1 MPELDIAQEGF
12 CASCGTLDQALCLHE
27 LMRQYS
33 VPDPDDEKCSIPWCY
48 AETWSPAGPTATPL
62 SLLEEL
68 RTVTCNVFSVPRT
81 EGDAPDYL
89 PMSMA
94 PINCLLYADDVAL
107 IGTPNDVQ
115 KMLTVAKTHS
125 NLLGYKWSPSKC
137 EDSLL
142 LAKGY
147 IEPTCSLSRSKKLVQ
162 QCKAQ
167 NMCLRTCIRRPNATM
182 GVVHIA
188 ALAAL
193 PNLFT
198 RSRAL
203 QAKFLRRAE
212 TLLSVSFVKAL
223 TTQLDLSKEKTTWG
237 ELRRSVLWKK
247 AQLLK
252 EHQPRLK
259 DPLKEAYVLLCQK
272 EIDMQ
277 LASVNRLVTVARGL
291 CKSVW
296 DLILLLPCTRS
307 ERCRL
312 IKWQIAWLPPT
323 PSVECQCGAI
333 KGNRNHILLCPT
345 TITFVQKL
353 WSLIDPAPPPE
364 VYFIDYALNCLPR
377 SFKSPGTW
385 CDWWPCLL
393 ALLRAVDPTTSSYKL
408 PEEKAHGQILIDLA
422 AKFRAT
428 KPTRPH
434 RILPPTQEP
443 VPGDP
448 FPHLLSE
455 ISTVPR
461 QPPPSVPARN
471 CA

>member
-1 MPELDIAQEGF
+1 
-12 CASCGTLDQALCLHE
+12 
-27 LMRQYS
+27 
-33 VPDPDDEKCSIPWCY
+33 
-48 AETWSPAGPTATPL
+48 
-62 SLLEEL
+62 
-68 RTVTCNVFSVPRT
+68 
-81 EGDAPDYL
+81 
-89 PMSMA
+89 
-94 PINCLLYADDVAL
+94 
-107 IGTPNDVQ
+107 
-115 KMLTVAKTHS
+115 
-125 NLLGYKWSPSKC
+125 
-137 EDSLL
+137 
-142 LAKGY
+142 
-147 IEPTCSLSRSKKLVQ
+147 
-162 QCKAQ
+162 
-167 NMCLRTCIRRPNATM
+167 M
-182 GVVHIA
+182 GVVYIA

-203 QAKFLRRAE
+203 QAKFFRRAE
-212 TLLSVSFVKAL
+212 TLPSDSLIKAL

-277 LASVNRLVTVARGL
+277 LASVNRLVTVARGFANL
-291 CKSVW
+291 
-296 DLILLLPCTRS
+296 S
-307 ERCRL
+307 ERRHL
-312 IKWQIAWLPPT
+312 IKWRIAWLPPT

-333 KGNRNHILLCPT
+333 KGNQNHMLICPA
-345 TITFVQKL
+345 TITLVQKL
-353 WSLIDPAPPPE
+353 WSLMNPAPPPE
-364 VYFIDYALNCLPR
+364 VHLIDYDLNCLPG

-393 ALLRAVDPTTSSYKL
+393 ALLRAVDQTTSSYKL
-408 PEEKAHGQILIDLA
+408 PEKKAHGQILIDLA
-422 AKFRAT
+422 AKFCAT

-434 RILPPTQEP
+434 RIPPPTQEL

-448 FPHLLSE
+448 LPHFLSK
-455 ISTVPR
+455 ISTIPR